1 MLVVMRHDSTPAEV
15 EAVCE
20 RITSLGLTARP
31 MPGGER
37 VAVGVL
43 GNHGPVDPARFHG
56 MPGVAEAIPVSAPY
70 KQVSREWRHD
80 QTLIRLDNGVTIGGP
95 EVVVMGGPCA
105 VESEDQLMRTAERVR
120 EAGGTVLRGGAF
132 KPRTSPYAF
141 QGLGLEGLKLL
152 AKARERTGLAVITE
166 AIDEES
172 ARMVADHADI
182 VQLGA
187 RNMQNYALLKVV
199 GTLGRP
205 VMLKR
210 GLSATISEWLLAAE
224 YLLDAGLHDVMLC
237 ERGIRS
243 FDAATRNVLD
253 VGAIAL
259 ARNLTHLPVVAD
271 PSHATGRREL
281 VAPAARAAVAAGADA
296 VIVETHPEP
305 AKALSDGQ
313 QALLPDDFATMVRQ
327 LRAIAAS
334 IDRPLATLP

>member
-43 GNHGPVDPARFHG
+43 GNHGPVDPGRFHG

-80 QTLIRLDNGVTIGGP
+80 QTLIRLENGVTIGGP

-120 EAGGTVLRGGAF
+120 AAGGTVLRGGAF

-152 AKARERTGLAVITE
+152 AKARDRTRLAVITE

-243 FDAATRNVLD
+243 FDSATRNVLD

-259 ARNLTHLPVVAD
+259 ARDLTHLPVVAD

-313 QALLPDDFATMVRQ
+313 QALLPDDFAKMVRQ
-327 LRAIAAS
+327 LGAIAAS